1 MQKNFN
7 LAWRS
12 TSNNQKNLRAPDIR
26 AGKSQ
31 LIKKIVERSNSIKHM
46 SVVIRLSSV
55 IIENKIL
62 LSSFAENVEILVDNG
77 LNLIIIHEYGNL
89 LTKQLNLLGINER
102 RYNPHFGE
110 EQLSGLFEMVISGH
124 INKHIVSKPCSFG
137 VMAIGFS
144 GKDGNLLVAK
154 KSNHIAITDSWLYAT
169 EPSLVNP
176 EVLLAIEDTKIVP
189 IISPVTCT
197 EKGKTAMLD
206 PEITSAMVATA
217 VNANKL
223 IIMCENDFLI
233 NKVGAISSVAEL
245 NDLLINNIEVDISD
259 PLVKAS
265 KYALLNSDI
274 IIQFIDAR
282 ANDSLLLAIF
292 D

>member
-55 IIENKIL
+55 IIENKVL
-62 LSSFAENVEILVDNG
+62 LSSFAENVETLVDNG

-124 INKHIVSKPCSFG
+124 INKHIVSKLCSFG

-217 VNANKL
+217 INANKL

-233 NKVGAISSVAEL
+233 NKVGAISSVAEF

-282 ANDSLLLAIF
+282 VNDSLLFAIF

>member
-110 EQLSGLFEMVISGH
+110 ERLSGLFEMVISGH
-124 INKHIVSKPCSFG
+124 INKHIVSKLCSFG

-176 EVLLAIEDTKIVP
+176 EILLAIEDTKIVP
-189 IISPVTCT
+189 IISPVACT
-197 EKGKTAMLD
+197 DKGKTAILD
-206 PEITSAMVATA
+206 TDITSAMAATA

-233 NKVGAISSVAEL
+233 NNVVTLSSVTEL
-245 NDLLINNIEVDISD
+245 NGLLKNTIEVAATDS
-259 PLVKAS
+259 LVKAS
-265 KYALLNSDI
+265 RYALLNSDI
-274 IIQFIDAR
+274 TVQFVNSRKSDA
-282 ANDSLLLAIF
+282 LLFAIF